1 MYKKMLGS
9 LLTAIACVGV
19 LGFNNSVKADEV
31 NASSKITV
39 NVKDVD
45 GGDIHV
51 KKIINVN
58 SNKFPE
64 GVDPDLADP
73 EFTDPLFKWNEGSKQ
88 FVTKNYS
95 KLINEDGNV
104 VNEDETFDADFL
116 KDLAKDMRLNTS
128 SYPADEIPTSNKQYS
143 LGLGQ
148 YIVYVTNGI
157 NKVYAPT
164 SLSIVP
170 KWDDDSQTWKLVVT
184 GNAGSTNKINVSEL
198 SANGGTYTV
207 NLKSSSVG
215 LDKKIYKR
223 NSTVLDADAGLGVT
237 KTLYGI
243 SDVLTYHAQIVLPS
257 YPTNA
262 TQTQVVVNFPISSN
276 QELVGLSDLSNNVT
290 VYSDASFSKKVRY
303 DSNLSV
309 RANNNSRGFDVV
321 VKNPDSQANN
331 ILYVEYKTK
340 MINVSPLAKLSTV
353 QDVATMNYSSDPYV
367 DTNRTVTASTNA
379 YPFLVSLKKVNSEN
393 KVLEGAEF
401 KVYTNENLTNGC
413 QFSTLAKGINVYT
426 GAGDATTVV
435 SNSQGM
441 IDLQGLPTGT
451 YYLKE
456 TKAPKGYLVPYK
468 GYYKVVV
475 TEDSANLSTL
485 SSASTVTAKGS
496 IVNLVDGSI
505 KLSHR
510 DAGVDME
517 TLAFTVMNMRTT
529 DERKGFLPQTGETGG
544 FILTVLGV
552 ALIGVSIAVSIYRKK
567 QD

>member
-1 MYKKMLGS
+1 MHKKVLGG
-9 LLTAIACVGV
+9 LLTAVAFVGM
-19 LGFNNSVKADEV
+19 LGFGNSAKASGTSV
-31 NASSKITV
+31 ASSKITI

-51 KKIINVN
+51 KKIVNVN
-58 SNKFPE
+58 SNKTPE
-64 GVDPDLADP
+64 GVDPDMADP
-73 EFTDPLFKWNEGSKQ
+73 EFTDPLFKWNEGAKQ
-88 FVTKNYS
+88 FVTQHYS
-95 KLINEDGNV
+95 KLINADGNV
-104 VNEDETFDADFL
+104 VNEDETFDANFL
-116 KDLAKDMRLNTS
+116 KDLAKDIRLNTT
-128 SYPADEIPTSNKQYS
+128 SYPADEIPTSSNQYS

-148 YIVYVTNGI
+148 YIIYVTNGI

-170 KWDDDSQTWKLVVT
+170 KWDEDTQAWKLVVT
-184 GNAGSTNKINVSEL
+184 GNSGSTDKVNVSEL
-198 SANGGTYTV
+198 SANGGTYSV
-207 NLKSSSVG
+207 NLKSSAVG

-223 NSTVLDADAGLGVT
+223 NSTVLDSKAGLGVA
-237 KTLYGI
+237 KAIYGVT
-243 SDVLTYHAQIVLPS
+243 DVLTYHAQIVLPS

-290 VYSDASFSKKVRY
+290 VYSDSGFSKKVNY

-309 RANNNSRGFDVV
+309 VANSNNRGFNVV
-321 VKNPDSQANN
+321 IKNPDAQADN

-353 QDVATMNYSSDPYV
+353 NDVATMNYSSDPYV
-367 DTNRTVTASTNA
+367 ATNRTVTASTNA
-379 YPFLVSLKKVNSEN
+379 YPFLVSLKKINSES

-401 KVYTNENLTNGC
+401 KVYTNEQLTNGC
-413 QFSTLAKGINVYT
+413 QFSNLSKGVNIYT
-426 GAGDATTVV
+426 GQGDATTVV
-435 SNSQGM
+435 SNDQGM

-475 TEDSANLSTL
+475 TEDSTNLSTL
-485 SSASTVTAKGS
+485 ASSSTVTATGS
-496 IVNLVDGSI
+496 IVNLVDGSV

-510 DAGVDME
+510 DAGAEME
-517 TLAFTVMNMRTT
+517 TLSFSVMNMRTT
-529 DERKGFLPQTGETGG
+529 DERKGFLPQTGAVGG
-544 FILTVLGV
+544 VILTVIGIVLITFSV
-552 ALIGVSIAVSIYRKK
+552 ASSLRRKNK
-567 QD
+567 